1 MISWECAVEVNQSTV
16 STFIM
21 QVEGDRGE
29 DRAGR
34 TGEAENPASSQGF
47 VVAAKSVQYKGF
59 HKLRTREDLIR
70 FNADLAKPE
79 FFDMMASNSE
89 IIHHFL

>member
-47 VVAAKSVQYKGF
+47 VVAAKSVQ
-59 HKLRTREDLIR
+59 
-70 FNADLAKPE
+70 
-79 FFDMMASNSE
+79 
-89 IIHHFL
+89 

>member
-34 TGEAENPASSQGF
+34 TGEAENPASTQGF
-47 VVAAKSVQYKGF
+47 VVAAKSVQ
-59 HKLRTREDLIR
+59 
-70 FNADLAKPE
+70 
-79 FFDMMASNSE
+79 
-89 IIHHFL
+89 

>member
-1 MISWECAVEVNQSTV
+1 LKAIEEKIGQGGPAKPKTRPVPRDLSSLQ
-16 STFIM
+16 
-21 QVEGDRGE
+21 
-29 DRAGR
+29 
-34 TGEAENPASSQGF
+34 NPF
-47 VVAAKSVQYKGF
+47 NKGF

-70 FNADLAKPE
+70 FNEDLAKPE